1 MEREK
6 KEKEYSI
13 FVYKL
18 NKNNQ
23 FNFLNQFIINPIE
36 NETIEFLIDF
46 ISYFY
51 YNNCICQFKIFE
63 IIEKDGYFC
72 SDLNDAPKKKN
83 KRLF

>member
-18 NKNNQ
+18 NKNTQ

-36 NETIEFLIDF
+36 DETIEFLIDF

-51 YNNCICQFKIFE
+51 YNNCICKFKIFE
-63 IIEKDGYFC
+63 MIEGDGFFY
-72 SDLNDAPKKKN
+72 SDLNETPKKK
-83 KRLF
+83 